1 MSSVSWQA
9 RILKI
14 LMQYQMAYLLKSD
27 DPLIRRARIEKAASF
42 LKSPPD
48 AVSEPVNAGGVPSE
62 WITTPAADNEQV
74 ILYLHGGGYYTGSI
88 NTHRDLVARL
98 GRAARMRVLA
108 IDYRLAPEH
117 PYPAA
122 AEDATT
128 AYRWLVAT
136 GYEPA
141 NIIIAGDSSGG
152 GLALAMLVNLR
163 DAGDQLPAG
172 AVCLSPWTDLALTGD
187 SVKSKAKA
195 DPINKP
201 NVLKFGAALYAGKL
215 DLKTPLISPLYAE
228 LRELPPL
235 LIQVGTEETLLDDST
250 RLAERARAAGV
261 EVTLEIW
268 KGMIHVFQLY
278 ARFLPDARQAIEGIG
293 VFMRQRIESE
303 ARSPSMEN
311 TW

>member
-1 MSSVSWQA
+1 MMSWQA
-9 RILKI
+9 RILKT
-14 LMQYQMAYLLKSD
+14 LMRYQMAYLLRSD
-27 DPLIRRARIEKAASF
+27 DPLIRRARIEKAGRF

-48 AVSEPVNAGGVPSE
+48 VVSEPVSAGGVPSE
-62 WITTPAADNEQV
+62 WITTPAADHEQV
-74 ILYLHGGGYYTGSI
+74 ILHLHSGGYYTGSI

-98 GRAARMRVLA
+98 GRAAGMRALA

-122 AEDATT
+122 LEDATT

-163 DAGDQLPAG
+163 DAGDPLPAG
-172 AVCLSPWTDLALTGD
+172 AVCLSPWTDLALTGG
-187 SVKSKAKA
+187 SIKSKAKA

-201 NVLKFGAALYAGKL
+201 DVLKFGAALYAGQY

-228 LRELPPL
+228 LRELPPI

-250 RLAERARAAGV
+250 RLAEHARAAGV

-268 KGMIHVFQLY
+268 KGMIHDFQLY
-278 ARFLPDARQAIEGIG
+278 ARFLPEARQAIEGVG
-293 VFMRQRIESE
+293 MFMRRRIHSE
-303 ARSPSMEN
+303 ARSPSMGD
-311 TW
+311 T